1 MMSADEGLEI
11 VSPTWEEG
19 PVLSTLS
26 ETLPFAIGVAASA
39 AAVIALVLILQGS
52 RALPSGLSFTLGWVL
67 GVGVVCAVGVAFGLA
82 VSDDPAR
89 WTQWLKTLLGA
100 LLLVAAVRK
109 WRQRVP
115 SGQEP
120 TPPKWM
126 SGLQDSAPGR
136 AAVLGFLL
144 GGINPKNLMLTL
156 GAAATLGAADL
167 SSSELWITGI
177 AYVIVASVTV
187 LVPMGIYI
195 LMRSKADELLA
206 NLGEW
211 MKSNSDAITIVVL
224 VIFGVKLLLW
234 SRRSHLTV
242 RRGG

>member
-1 MMSADEGLEI
+1 MSVDKSLEI
-11 VSPTWEEG
+11 VSPAQEEG

-100 LLLVAAVRK
+100 LLLIAAVRK

-126 SGLQDSAPGR
+126 SGLQDSAPGK
-136 AAVLGFLL
+136 ATVLGFLL

-156 GAAATLGAADL
+156 GAAATLGAAGL

-187 LVPMGIYI
+187 LVPMGIYV
-195 LMRSKADELLA
+195 LMRSKADALLA

-224 VIFGVKLLLW
+224 VIFGVKLLLGGLAG
-234 SRRSHLTV
+234 LT
-242 RRGG
+242 

>member
-1 MMSADEGLEI
+1 MMWGEKGLDI
-11 VSPTWEEG
+11 VSPAQEEG

-39 AAVIALVLILQGS
+39 VAVIALVLILQGS

-82 VSDDPAR
+82 VSDDPAQ

-126 SGLQDSAPGR
+126 SGLQDSAPGK

-156 GAAATLGAADL
+156 GAAATLGASGL
-167 SSSELWITGI
+167 SSSEVWITGI
-177 AYVIVASVTV
+177 AYVVVASVTV

-224 VIFGVKLLLW
+224 VIFGVKLLLGGLAG
-234 SRRSHLTV
+234 LT
-242 RRGG
+242 

>member
-1 MMSADEGLEI
+1 
-11 VSPTWEEG
+11 
-19 PVLSTLS
+19 VLSTLS

-100 LLLVAAVRK
+100 LLLIAAVRK

-126 SGLQDSAPGR
+126 SGLQDSAPGK

-156 GAAATLGAADL
+156 GAAATLGAAGL

-187 LVPMGIYI
+187 LVPMGIYV
-195 LMRSKADELLA
+195 LMRSKADALLA

-224 VIFGVKLLLW
+224 VIFGVKLLLGGLAG
-234 SRRSHLTV
+234 LT
-242 RRGG
+242 

>member
-1 MMSADEGLEI
+1 MMSVDKSLEI
-11 VSPTWEEG
+11 VSPAQEEG
-19 PVLSTLS
+19 SVLSTLS

-39 AAVIALVLILQGS
+39 VAVIALVLILQGS
-52 RALPSGLSFTLGWVL
+52 RALSSGLSFTLGWVL
-67 GVGVVCAVGVAFGLA
+67 GVGVVCAAGVAFGLA

-89 WTQWLKTLLGA
+89 WTQWLRTLLGA
-100 LLLVAAVRK
+100 LLLVAAIRK

-115 SGQEP
+115 SGEEP

-126 SGLQDSAPGR
+126 SGLQDSAPGK

-156 GAAATLGAADL
+156 GAAATLGASGL
-167 SSSELWITGI
+167 SSSELWITGF
-177 AYVIVASVTV
+177 AYVVVASVTV
-187 LVPMGIYI
+187 LVPMGIYV

-224 VIFGVKLLLW
+224 VIFGVKLLLGGLAG
-234 SRRSHLTV
+234 LT
-242 RRGG
+242 

>member
-1 MMSADEGLEI
+1 MMWVDKSLEI
-11 VSPTWEEG
+11 VSPAQEEG
-19 PVLSTLS
+19 SVLSTLS

-39 AAVIALVLILQGS
+39 VAVIALVLILQGS

-89 WTQWLKTLLGA
+89 WTQWLRALLGA
-100 LLLVAAVRK
+100 LLLVAAIRK

-126 SGLQDSAPGR
+126 SGLQDSAPGK

-156 GAAATLGAADL
+156 GAAATLGASGL

-177 AYVIVASVTV
+177 AYVVVASVTV
-187 LVPMGIYI
+187 LVPMGIYV

-224 VIFGVKLLLW
+224 VIFGVKLLLGGLAG
-234 SRRSHLTV
+234 LT
-242 RRGG
+242 

>member
-1 MMSADEGLEI
+1 MSVEKSPEI
-11 VSPTWEEG
+11 VSPAQEEG
-19 PVLSTLS
+19 PLLSTLS

-39 AAVIALVLILQGS
+39 VAVIALVLILQGS

-89 WTQWLKTLLGA
+89 WTQWLRTLLGV

-126 SGLQDSAPGR
+126 SGLQDSAPGK

-156 GAAATLGAADL
+156 GAAATLGASGL

-177 AYVIVASVTV
+177 AYVVVASVTV
-187 LVPMGIYI
+187 LVPMGIYV

-224 VIFGVKLLLW
+224 VIFGVKLLLGGLAG
-234 SRRSHLTV
+234 LT
-242 RRGG
+242 

>member
-1 MMSADEGLEI
+1 M
-11 VSPTWEEG
+11 
-19 PVLSTLS
+19 LSTLS

-39 AAVIALVLILQGS
+39 VAVIALVLILQGS
-52 RALPSGLSFTLGWVL
+52 RALSSGVSFTLGWVL
-67 GVGVVCAVGVAFGLA
+67 GVGVVCAAGVAFGLA

-89 WTQWLKTLLGA
+89 WTQWLRTLLGA
-100 LLLVAAVRK
+100 LLLVAAIRK

-126 SGLQDSAPGR
+126 SGFQDSAPGK

-156 GAAATLGAADL
+156 GAAATLGAGGL

-177 AYVIVASVTV
+177 AYVVVASVTV

-211 MKSNSDAITIVVL
+211 MKSNSDAITTVVL
-224 VIFGVKLLLW
+224 VIFGVKLLLGGLAG
-234 SRRSHLTV
+234 LT
-242 RRGG
+242 

>member
-1 MMSADEGLEI
+1 M
-11 VSPTWEEG
+11 
-19 PVLSTLS
+19 LSTLS

-100 LLLVAAVRK
+100 LLLIAAVRK

-126 SGLQDSAPGR
+126 SGLQDSAPGK

-156 GAAATLGAADL
+156 GAAATLGAAGLSSSEPGLSSSEPGL

-187 LVPMGIYI
+187 LVPMGIYV
-195 LMRSKADELLA
+195 LMRSKADALLA

-224 VIFGVKLLLW
+224 VIFGVKLLLGGLAG
-234 SRRSHLTV
+234 LT
-242 RRGG
+242 

>member
-1 MMSADEGLEI
+1 MMSVDKSLEI
-11 VSPTWEEG
+11 VSPVQEEG
-19 PVLSTLS
+19 SVLSTLS

-39 AAVIALVLILQGS
+39 VAVIALVLILQGS
-52 RALPSGLSFTLGWVL
+52 RALSSGVSFTLGWVL
-67 GVGVVCAVGVAFGLA
+67 GVGVVCVVGVAFGLA

-89 WTQWLKTLLGA
+89 WTQWLRTLLGA
-100 LLLVAAVRK
+100 LLLVAAIRK
-109 WRQRVP
+109 WRQCVP

-126 SGLQDSAPGR
+126 SGLQDSAPGK

-156 GAAATLGAADL
+156 GAAATLGASGL

-177 AYVIVASVTV
+177 AYVVVASVTV
-187 LVPMGIYI
+187 LVPMGIYV

-224 VIFGVKLLLW
+224 VIFGVKLLLGGLAG
-234 SRRSHLTV
+234 LT
-242 RRGG
+242 

>member
-1 MMSADEGLEI
+1 MMWVDKSHEI
-11 VSPTWEEG
+11 DSPAQEEG
-19 PVLSTLS
+19 SVLSTLS

-39 AAVIALVLILQGS
+39 VAVIALVLILQGS
-52 RALPSGLSFTLGWVL
+52 RALSSGLSFTLGWVL

-89 WTQWLKTLLGA
+89 WTQWLRTLLGA

-126 SGLQDSAPGR
+126 SGLQDSAPGK

-156 GAAATLGAADL
+156 GAAATLGASGL
-167 SSSELWITGI
+167 SSSELWITGF
-177 AYVIVASVTV
+177 AYVVVASVTV
-187 LVPMGIYI
+187 LVPMGIYV

-224 VIFGVKLLLW
+224 VIFGVKLLLGGLAG
-234 SRRSHLTV
+234 LT
-242 RRGG
+242 

>member
-1 MMSADEGLEI
+1 M
-11 VSPTWEEG
+11 
-19 PVLSTLS
+19 S

-100 LLLVAAVRK
+100 LLLIAAVRK

-126 SGLQDSAPGR
+126 SGLQDSAPGK

-156 GAAATLGAADL
+156 GAAATLGAAGL

-187 LVPMGIYI
+187 LVPMGIYV
-195 LMRSKADELLA
+195 LMRSKADALLA

-224 VIFGVKLLLW
+224 VIFGVKLLLGGLAG
-234 SRRSHLTV
+234 LT
-242 RRGG
+242 

>member
-1 MMSADEGLEI
+1 MMWGDKRQER
-11 VSPTWEEG
+11 VSPAQEEG
-19 PVLSTLS
+19 PLLSTLS

-39 AAVIALVLILQGS
+39 VAVIALVLILQGS

-67 GVGVVCAVGVAFGLA
+67 GVGVVCAAGVAFGLA

-89 WTQWLKTLLGA
+89 WTQWLRTLLGA
-100 LLLVAAVRK
+100 LLLIAAVRK

-126 SGLQDSAPGR
+126 SGLQDSAPGK

-177 AYVIVASVTV
+177 AYVVVASVTV
-187 LVPMGIYI
+187 LVPMGIYV

-211 MKSNSDAITIVVL
+211 MKSNSDAITIVEIGRAHV
-224 VIFGVKLLLW
+224 
-234 SRRSHLTV
+234 
-242 RRGG
+242 

>member
-1 MMSADEGLEI
+1 M
-11 VSPTWEEG
+11 
-19 PVLSTLS
+19 LSTLS

-39 AAVIALVLILQGS
+39 VAVIALVLILQGS
-52 RALPSGLSFTLGWVL
+52 RALSSGLSFTLGWVL
-67 GVGVVCAVGVAFGLA
+67 GVGVVCAAGVAFGLA

-89 WTQWLKTLLGA
+89 WTQWLRTLLGA
-100 LLLVAAVRK
+100 LLLVTAIRK

-126 SGLQDSAPGR
+126 SGLQDSAPGK

-156 GAAATLGAADL
+156 GAAATLGASGL
-167 SSSELWITGI
+167 SSSELWITGF
-177 AYVIVASVTV
+177 AYVVVASVTV
-187 LVPMGIYI
+187 LVPMGIYV

-211 MKSNSDAITIVVL
+211 MKSNSDAITTVVL
-224 VIFGVKLLLW
+224 VIFGVKLLLGGLAG
-234 SRRSHLTV
+234 LT
-242 RRGG
+242 

>member
-1 MMSADEGLEI
+1 MMSVDKSLEI
-11 VSPTWEEG
+11 VSPLQEEG
-19 PVLSTLS
+19 SVLSTLS

-39 AAVIALVLILQGS
+39 VAVIALVLILQGS
-52 RALPSGLSFTLGWVL
+52 RALSSGVSFTLGWVL
-67 GVGVVCAVGVAFGLA
+67 GVGVVCAAGVAFGLA

-89 WTQWLKTLLGA
+89 WTQWLRTLLGA
-100 LLLVAAVRK
+100 LLLVAAIRK

-126 SGLQDSAPGR
+126 SGLQDSAPGK

-156 GAAATLGAADL
+156 GAAATLGAGGL

-177 AYVIVASVTV
+177 AYVVVASVTV

-211 MKSNSDAITIVVL
+211 MKSNSDAITTVVL
-224 VIFGVKLLLW
+224 VIFGVKLLLGGLAG
-234 SRRSHLTV
+234 LT
-242 RRGG
+242 

>member
-1 MMSADEGLEI
+1 MSVDKAHEI
-11 VSPTWEEG
+11 VSPAQEEG

-52 RALPSGLSFTLGWVL
+52 RALSSGLSYTLGWVL
-67 GVGVVCAVGVAFGLA
+67 GVGAVCAVGVAFGLA

-89 WTQWLKTLLGA
+89 WTQWLRTLLGA
-100 LLLVAAVRK
+100 LLLVAAIRK

-115 SGQEP
+115 SGEEP

-126 SGLQDSAPGR
+126 SGLQDSAPGK

-156 GAAATLGAADL
+156 GAAATLGASGL
-167 SSSELWITGI
+167 SSSELWITGF
-177 AYVIVASVTV
+177 AYVVVASVTV

-224 VIFGVKLLLW
+224 VIFGVKLLLGGLAG
-234 SRRSHLTV
+234 LT
-242 RRGG
+242 

>member
-1 MMSADEGLEI
+1 MMSVDKSLEI
-11 VSPTWEEG
+11 VSPAQEEG

-100 LLLVAAVRK
+100 LLLIAAVRK

-126 SGLQDSAPGR
+126 SGLQDSAPGK

-156 GAAATLGAADL
+156 GAAATLGAAGL
-167 SSSELWITGI
+167 SPSELWITGI

-187 LVPMGIYI
+187 LVPMGIYV
-195 LMRSKADELLA
+195 LMRSKADALLA

-224 VIFGVKLLLW
+224 VIFGVKLLLGGLAG
-234 SRRSHLTV
+234 LT
-242 RRGG
+242 

>member
-1 MMSADEGLEI
+1 MMWVDKSLEI
-11 VSPTWEEG
+11 VSPAQEEG
-19 PVLSTLS
+19 SVLSTLS

-39 AAVIALVLILQGS
+39 VAVIALVLILQGS

-89 WTQWLKTLLGA
+89 WTQWLRALLGA

-126 SGLQDSAPGR
+126 SGLQDSAPGK

-156 GAAATLGAADL
+156 GAAATLGASGL

-177 AYVIVASVTV
+177 AYVVVASVTV
-187 LVPMGIYI
+187 LVPMGIYV

-224 VIFGVKLLLW
+224 VIFGVKLLLGGLAG
-234 SRRSHLTV
+234 LT
-242 RRGG
+242 

>member
-1 MMSADEGLEI
+1 M
-11 VSPTWEEG
+11 
-19 PVLSTLS
+19 LSTLS

-39 AAVIALVLILQGS
+39 VAVIALVLILQGS
-52 RALPSGLSFTLGWVL
+52 RALSSGLSFTLGWVL
-67 GVGVVCAVGVAFGLA
+67 GVGVVCAAGVAFGLA

-89 WTQWLKTLLGA
+89 WTQWLRTLLGA
-100 LLLVAAVRK
+100 LLLVAAIRK

-115 SGQEP
+115 SGEKP

-126 SGLQDSAPGR
+126 SGLQDSAPGK

-156 GAAATLGAADL
+156 GAAATLGASGL
-167 SSSELWITGI
+167 SSSELWITGF
-177 AYVIVASVTV
+177 AYVVVASVTV
-187 LVPMGIYI
+187 LVPMGIYV

-224 VIFGVKLLLW
+224 VIFGVKLLLGGLAG
-234 SRRSHLTV
+234 LT
-242 RRGG
+242 